1 MIRKT
6 LFWILLCVAG
16 CATPPVTEEH
26 PAEAE
31 PPTPVQE
38 VAPAPESLTE
48 PERDLAAMRISI
60 AAVGDMMLGTDYP
73 ENHLPDDDGAG
84 FLRHVTPILSST
96 DITFGNLE
104 GVLLD
109 GGEPGKKCSNP
120 NACYLFR
127 SPSHYV
133 KHFVNAGF
141 DVLSLA
147 NNHARDFGEEG
158 RLASM
163 ATLAAAGMHHSGLEG
178 DFASFMANELDVV
191 LLAFAVTK
199 NSNMMLD
206 YDFAAE
212 IVADHAKRHDI
223 VIVSFH
229 GGAEGQSVTR
239 LPFAEEEYFNEPR
252 GDVVKFSRMMVDAGA
267 DLVLGHGPHVVRA
280 IERYKNRLIAYSL
293 GNFATYYGI
302 SVDGIKGIA
311 PILVTTLDGEGK
323 FVEGKIHST
332 IQLRPDGPSIDRRN
346 RALNLM
352 RSLSL
357 LDFTTPGVVF
367 NADGSLKPA
376 PRIFG
381 LP

>member
-1 MIRKT
+1 VIRKT
-6 LFWILLCVAG
+6 FLFILLCVAG

-31 PPTPVQE
+31 PPAQE
-38 VAPAPESLTE
+38 VAPAPELLTA

-60 AAVGDMMLGTDYP
+60 AAVGDLMLGTDYP
-73 ENHLPDDDGAG
+73 ENHLPDDDGVS
-84 FLRHVTPILSST
+84 FLAHVTPILAGA

-104 GVLLD
+104 GVLID

-127 SPSHYV
+127 SPTRYV
-133 KHFVNAGF
+133 NHFVNAGF

-163 ATLAAAGMHHSGLEG
+163 ETLAAAGIHHSGLEG
-178 DFASFMANELDVV
+178 DFASFTANELDVV

-212 IVADHAKRHDI
+212 VVAAHAKRHDI

-229 GGAEGQSVTR
+229 GGAEGRNVTR
-239 LPFAEEEYFNEPR
+239 LPFAEEEYFGEPR

-267 DLVLGHGPHVVRA
+267 DLILGHGPHVVRA

-302 SVDGIKGIA
+302 SVEGIKGLG
-311 PILVTTLDGEGK
+311 PILVVTIDGEGN
-323 FVEGKIHST
+323 FIEGKIHST
-332 IQLRPDGPSIDRRN
+332 IQLRPDGPSIDDDDG
-346 RALNLM
+346 ALNLI
-352 RSLSL
+352 RSLSIR
-357 LDFTTPGVVF
+357 DFTTPGIVF
-367 NADGSLKPA
+367 DQDGSLAPA